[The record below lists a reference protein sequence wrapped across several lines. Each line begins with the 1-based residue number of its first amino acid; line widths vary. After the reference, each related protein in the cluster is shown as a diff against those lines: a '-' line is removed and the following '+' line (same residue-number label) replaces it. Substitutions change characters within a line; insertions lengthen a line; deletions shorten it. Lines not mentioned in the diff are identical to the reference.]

1 MHVFIIFKNIKN
13 KMLKNVF
20 NEYYLPPAT
29 QQAEEDP
36 DDPDDPAEDVILDP
50 VVSAPSSRAT
60 SPVPSTSR
68 DTSPVPAS
76 SRVASPSKMDPSPA
90 RSTTFSGF
98 DDDIDVCKYF
108 LF

>member
-1 MHVFIIFKNIKN
+1 
-13 KMLKNVF
+13 MLKNVF

-36 DDPDDPAEDVILDP
+36 DDPDDPDDP
-50 VVSAPSSRAT
+50 SDDIIHDPIISAPSSRANSPVPASSRAT
-60 SPVPSTSR
+60 SPVP
-68 DTSPVPAS
+68 PAS
-76 SRVASPSKMDPSPA
+76 SRVASPSKMDHSPA

-98 DDDIDVCKYF
+98 EDNIDVCKHF